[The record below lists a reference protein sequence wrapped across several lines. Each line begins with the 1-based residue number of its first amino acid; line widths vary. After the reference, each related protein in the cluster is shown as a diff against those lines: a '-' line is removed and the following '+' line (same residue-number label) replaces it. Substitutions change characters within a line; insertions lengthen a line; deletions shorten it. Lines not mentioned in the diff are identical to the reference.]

1 MTRRGVPAGMRLVAC
16 RRPIY
21 ISRARTFP
29 GREARGRQ
37 TAPDRGRG
45 SLWIV
50 GIAWITRF
58 VMDLKLH
65 RPQSVCSRTGRGFA
79 PGDPFYS
86 ALVRAPEGLL
96 RIDVAT
102 DAWDEPP
109 AEAIAWWRSVCPEPS
124 AAGPTLAPI
133 DVLLDALEAF
143 EGSEADAAVRYLLAL
158 QLVRR
163 RVLKL
168 EGPAS
173 DDESVLVFSCR
184 RRECEYRMAVVEPA
198 ALADPPVAARLT
210 ALLWSG
216 EAA

>member
-1 MTRRGVPAGMRLVAC
+1 MTRRGASAGMRLVAW
-16 RRPIY
+16 RRLFY
-21 ISRARTFP
+21 ISRVRSSP
-29 GREARGRQ
+29 DWNSEAGGCRR
-37 TAPDRGRG
+37 AAG
-45 SLWIV
+45 SRPRFTWIV
-50 GIAWITRF
+50 WIVWI

-65 RPQSVCSRTGRGFA
+65 RPQSVCSRTGCVIT

-86 ALVRAPEGLL
+86 ALVRTPEGLL

-102 DAWDEPP
+102 DAWEGPP

-124 AAGPTLAPI
+124 AAGPTLAPV

-143 EGSEADAAVRYLLAL
+143 DGSEADAAVRYLLAL

-168 EGPAS
+168 EGPAP

-184 RRECEYRMAVVEPA
+184 RRECEYRMAVLEPA
-198 ALADPPVAARLT
+198 ALADPPIAARLN